1 MEYTSNHFTETA
13 MIIKLIQI
21 ALRNEKKYK
30 SRIATDWFVGG
41 NFIFCPLNLNSQFD
55 DCIHQTSFIEEING
69 LTHMSEYGLSICVLV
84 NDYCLP
90 NYRACRRVRFTKSIK
105 CSDDSSIIS
114 EEKNILMSVLTA
126 AMTAFKI
133 YGPFIGYRL
142 SFHSSKCARNHYV
155 IFIGSKS
162 EENGSHMCEI

>member
-1 MEYTSNHFTETA
+1 

>member
-13 MIIKLIQI
+13 MVIKLIQI

-55 DCIHQTSFIEEING
+55 DCIHQTSFIEKING

-90 NYRACRRVRFTKSIK
+90 NYRACRGVRFTKSIK

-155 IFIGSKS
+155 IFIGT
-162 EENGSHMCEI
+162 